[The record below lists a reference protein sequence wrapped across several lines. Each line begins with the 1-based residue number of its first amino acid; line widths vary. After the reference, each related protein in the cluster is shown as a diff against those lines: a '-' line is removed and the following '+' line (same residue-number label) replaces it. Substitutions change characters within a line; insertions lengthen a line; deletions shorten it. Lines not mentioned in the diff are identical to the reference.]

1 MTIKVTDRQIEKAKV
16 FHSLHVKGRPL
27 VLYNIWDAGGA
38 KAISDCDEKAVGTGS
53 ASVAAAHGYG
63 DGEEIPLDLVMT
75 IVERITA
82 TVDLPV
88 TIDFEGAYAQT
99 PEGVAENVL
108 RLVAAG
114 AIGCNFEDQIIGTE
128 DLYSIE
134 EQAARIRAIR
144 EATDALGLPFFINAR
159 SDIFLHAH
167 DDNKHKDLMSE
178 TKERAIAYTEAGADG
193 FFVPWL
199 RDSDLLAEL
208 CNDLILPVNAFKRPG
223 IASNKDL
230 AKLGIARISYGPSP
244 YRVAI
249 VDLIRR
255 IHEKD

>member
-38 KAISDCDEKAVGTGS
+38 KAVADCDEKAVGTGS

-75 IVERITA
+75 IIDRITA

-108 RLVAAG
+108 RLVELG
-114 AIGCNFEDQIIGTE
+114 VIGCNFEDQIIGE
-128 DLYSIE
+128 QDLYSIE
-134 EQAARIRAIR
+134 QQADRIRAIR

-159 SDIFLHAH
+159 TDLFLHAH
-167 DDNKHKDLMSE
+167 DDSKHGDLMSE
-178 TKERAIAYTEAGADG
+178 AKERAIAYTEAGADG

-199 RDSDLLAEL
+199 KNNDLLAEL
-208 CNDLILPVNAFKRPG
+208 CDDLILPVNAFKRPG
-223 IASNKDL
+223 IANNKEL

-244 YRVAI
+244 YRCAV

>member
-1 MTIKVTDRQIEKAKV
+1 MTIQVTDRQIEKAKV

-38 KAISDCDEKAVGTGS
+38 KAIADCDEKAVATGS

-63 DGEEIPLDLVMT
+63 NGEEIPLELVLM
-75 IVERITA
+75 IVERITQ

-99 PEGVAENVL
+99 PEAVAGNVT
-108 RLVAAG
+108 RLIGAG
-114 AIGCNFEDQIIGTE
+114 AIGCNFEDQIIGSD
-128 DLYSIE
+128 DLYSIDD
-134 EQAARIRAIR
+134 QVARIRAIR
-144 EATDALGLPFFINAR
+144 QTADALNLPFFINAR
-159 SDIFLHAH
+159 TDLFLHAH
-167 DDNKHKDLMSE
+167 DDNKHPALMSE
-178 TKERAIAYTEAGADG
+178 AKERAEAYAEAGADG

-199 RDSDLLAEL
+199 RDSTLLAEL
-208 CNDLILPVNAFKRPG
+208 CDSLMLPVNAFKRQG
-223 IASNKDL
+223 IDTNKEL